1 MSGRNLMHHGL
12 AVIEA
17 WVPEN
22 VASHQGAVGGALYT
36 AEFAES
42 DHELQC
48 RLIPRITLSNCDSS
62 VLTPLGSLARSG
74 LRGARFFVGEKP
86 DTAPGPDHT
95 PSRSSG
101 CAHCRVGDMNRIAF
115 RLVSP
120 VGCTFPPTRHNL
132 PR

>member
-42 DHELQC
+42 DHETRGC
-48 RLIPRITLSNCDSS
+48 VNGFTMVTGSRLTAPDTRRADR
-62 VLTPLGSLARSG
+62 TPATRR
-74 LRGARFFVGEKP
+74 RGA
-86 DTAPGPDHT
+86 T
-95 PSRSSG
+95 PTTSG
-101 CAHCRVGDMNRIAF
+101 FARISGTGSA
-115 RLVSP
+115 
-120 VGCTFPPTRHNL
+120 
-132 PR
+132 